1 MAGHR
6 SVELMFNYDG
16 FVSLYRPLA
25 RPAADPH
32 RSVLGELS
40 KLLDQLGDGYCMP
53 VKRGDGH
60 CTTVKCLPKTCRKV
74 GL

>member
-6 SVELMFNYDG
+6 TVELMLNDHSL
-16 FVSLYRPLA
+16 VSLYRTLA

-32 RSVLGELS
+32 RSVLRKLS
-40 KLLDQLGDGYCMP
+40 KLLDQLGDGDCMA
-53 VKRGDGH
+53 VKCSDGH